1 MLLTTHRF
9 GATVA
14 GFGVV
19 SPRYGSAEPA
29 TRVGSVNQAT
39 NKKPQPL
46 EIEVLYWCELKGA
59 GMIRSS
65 AAHPSQVRGRRRRL
79 RRCLAA

>member
-1 MLLTTHRF
+1 VLLTPHRF
-9 GATVA
+9 GAAVA

-19 SPRYGSAEPA
+19 SPPSGSAEPA

-46 EIEVLYWCELKGA
+46 RVEVLYWWWG
-59 GMIRSS
+59 GT
-65 AAHPSQVRGRRRRL
+65 PV
-79 RRCLAA
+79 